1 MGYSPLG
8 VGEITVTCVCV
19 PVAGGSIVLSEWIF
33 FLHLAA
39 AVALGITASA
49 PFNGVEDQQ
58 LAIAYISMFVF
69 LFFVRLLYSQSSQ
82 EYYMKL
88 TFLRSHFSPSEAFS
102 L

>member
-19 PVAGGSIVLSEWIF
+19 PAASGSIALSEWIF

-49 PFNGVEDQQ
+49 PFNGVDDQQ

-69 LFFVRLLYSQSSQ
+69 LFFVRVLYSQAPKS
-82 EYYMKL
+82 
-88 TFLRSHFSPSEAFS
+88 TI
-102 L
+102 